1 MSEQEALE
9 TWMRRFQGVAPKDA
23 VSDPSRS
30 SGMSDLVQNHLADIP
45 FDSEHAGYVKLL
57 HALAPKEL
65 NDE

>member
-1 MSEQEALE
+1 MAEQEALK
-9 TWMRRFQGVAPKDA
+9 TWMLRFQGVAPNA

-30 SGMSDLVQNHLADIP
+30 SGMSDLVQSHLHAMP